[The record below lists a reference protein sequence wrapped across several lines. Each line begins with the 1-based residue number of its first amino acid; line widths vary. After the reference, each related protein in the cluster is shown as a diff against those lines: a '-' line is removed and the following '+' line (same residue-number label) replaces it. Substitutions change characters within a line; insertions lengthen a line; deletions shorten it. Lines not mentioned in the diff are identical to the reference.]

1 MSYILRAIPLNL
13 CQFISVNP
21 VSPFISES
29 YRVLYDYIMCGVLSI
44 LSITPSLGYHI
55 LGVSLRIHGMS
66 HVCIASIACI
76 YIFSYLDQ
84 KLSLIALGEATFP
97 AEE

>member
-1 MSYILRAIPLNL
+1 MNL
-13 CQFISVNP
+13 CQFISVKS
-21 VSPFISES
+21 VLPFISES
-29 YRVLYDYIMCGVLSI
+29 YRVLYDYVMCGVLSI

-55 LGVSLRIHGMS
+55 VSVPLRIHGMS
-66 HVCIASIACI
+66 HVCIARSACI